1 MAPKLLWSDTRRSNV
16 PVAGVSVVEIPV
28 PNGIYQVDCL
38 NMVCIQASAA
48 EADEP
53 DGMAKVGLIRN
64 GLEISLG
71 HRALDV
77 FDPYLRTFPHILVDG
92 QDKLYARID
101 GQTST
106 ANLIST
112 TVIGRRI
119 A

>member
-1 MAPKLLWSDTRRSNV
+1 MAQKLLWSDTRRSNA
-16 PVAGVSVVEIPV
+16 PTAGVSVVEIPV
-28 PNGIYQVDCL
+28 PNGVYQVDCL

-48 EADEP
+48 ADDEP
-53 DGMAKVGLIRN
+53 DGTAKVGLTRN
-64 GLEISLG
+64 GLDVSLG

-77 FDPYLRTFPHILVDG
+77 FDPYLRSFPGILVDG

-106 ANLIST
+106 ANVISA
-112 TVIGRRI
+112 TVIGRRV